1 MRFSQRGHTK
11 LSKLHRKFILIML
24 KLFVVSINFQ
34 SHYNNTEDLVWGF
47 ILDNE
52 GLQWPSVAHKVVT
65 TPAALF

>member
-1 MRFSQRGHTK
+1 
-11 LSKLHRKFILIML
+11 ML

-47 ILDNE
+47 TLDNE
-52 GLQWPSVAHKVVT
+52 GLQWPPVPPKVVT